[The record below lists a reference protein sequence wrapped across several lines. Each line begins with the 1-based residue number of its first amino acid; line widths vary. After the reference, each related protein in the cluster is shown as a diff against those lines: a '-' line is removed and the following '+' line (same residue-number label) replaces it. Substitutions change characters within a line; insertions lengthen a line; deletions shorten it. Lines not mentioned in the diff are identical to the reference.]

1 MSNSSRPM
9 VLPALGLLGL
19 LCGCGSS
26 SDTPAPPPVPVQVIT
41 VKSEAVPNIV
51 ELPGRI
57 AAVRTAE
64 VRARTD
70 GIVQRRLYEEGS
82 DVAAGAP
89 LFLIDQRDN
98 RAQVQSSQAALQRAI
113 AAKENAASIVARYR
127 PLMSERAVSAQ
138 ENDAARSDLR
148 QAEAQVAEARAALA
162 RSQLL
167 LSYTTVRAPIA
178 GRVGNAQVTE
188 GALVT
193 AGEGT
198 LMTQVDQVSPVYAV
212 FAASNASLLDTAQ
225 QVRSGSL
232 TLPSLGRVEVRLIL
246 ENGGAYGPVGHLDF
260 ASSVVDP
267 ETGSQTVRAQ
277 FDNPQRL
284 LAPGQFV
291 RGRIEAGTLDN
302 GIVVP
307 ARAVQ
312 IKGEEASV
320 SLLGKDGTVS
330 NRAVTLGALVG
341 GRWIIKS
348 GLKPGE
354 RVIVDGW
361 QKVRPGQK
369 AQAQTQPRAQA
380 QAQTKPATAQQGR

>member
-1 MSNSSRPM
+1 MS
-9 VLPALGLLGL
+9 LPAMKKTFTVWVRACGLLGL
-19 LCGCGSS
+19 LSACNSS
-26 SDTPAPPPVPVQVIT
+26 PEAAAPPPTPVEVMT
-41 VKSEAVPNIV
+41 VRGAAVPNIV

-57 AAVRTAE
+57 AAMRTAE

-70 GIVQRRLYEEGS
+70 GIVQRRLYEEGP

-98 RAQVQSSQAALQRAI
+98 RAQVQAAQATLQRAI
-113 AAKENAASIVARYR
+113 AARDNAASIVGRYK

-138 ENDAARSDLR
+138 EYDAAQSDLR
-148 QAEAQVAEARAALA
+148 QAEAQVSEARAALA

-167 LSYTTVRAPIA
+167 LGYTTVRAPIA
-178 GRVGNAQVTE
+178 GRVGNAKVTE
-188 GALVT
+188 GALVS

-198 LMTQVDQVSPVYAV
+198 LMTQVDQASPVYAI
-212 FAASNASLLDTAQ
+212 FSASNASLLDTVK
-225 QVRSGSL
+225 QVRSGAL
-232 TLPSLGRVEVRLIL
+232 KIPSLAQVEVKLVL
-246 ENGGAYGPVGHLDF
+246 ENGDDYGPIGHLDF
-260 ASSVVDP
+260 TSSVVDP

-277 FDNPQRL
+277 FANPERM

-291 RGRIEAGTLDN
+291 RARIVAGTLAN
-302 GIVVP
+302 GIVIP

-320 SLLGKDGTVS
+320 SLLGKDGTVTA
-330 NRAVTLGALVG
+330 RPVTLGALTG
-341 GRWIIKS
+341 QGWIVRS

-354 RVIVDGW
+354 QVIVEGW

-369 AQAQTQPRAQA
+369 AQSKSATQPS
-380 QAQTKPATAQQGR
+380 PQQGR

>member
-1 MSNSSRPM
+1 MLS
-9 VLPALGLLGL
+9 
-19 LCGCGSS
+19 GCGDSS
-26 SDTPAPPPVPVQVIT
+26 QAPAPPPVPVDIIF
-41 VKSEAVPNIV
+41 VKAEAVPNIV

-57 AAVRTAE
+57 AAVRSAE

-98 RAQVQSSQAALQRAI
+98 RAQVQSAEAALQRAI
-113 AAKENAASIVARYR
+113 AAKENAASIVNRYQ

-138 ENDAARSDLR
+138 EYDAARSELR
-148 QAEAQVAEARAALA
+148 QAEAQVSEARAALA

-178 GRVGNAQVTE
+178 GRVGRAEVTE

-193 AGEGT
+193 GAEGT
-198 LMTQVDQVSPVYAV
+198 LMTRVDQVTPAYAV
-212 FAASNASLLDTAQ
+212 FAESNASILNTIQ
-225 QVRSGSL
+225 QVRSGDL
-232 TLPSLGRVEVRLIL
+232 KLPSLARVEVRLVL
-246 ENGGAYGPVGHLDF
+246 ENGATYVPVGHLDF
-260 ASSVVDP
+260 TSSVVDP
-267 ETGSQTVRAQ
+267 ETGSQTVRAL
-277 FDNPQRL
+277 FDNPQQL
-284 LAPGQFV
+284 LVPGQFV
-291 RGRIEAGTLDN
+291 RGRIEAGMLDN

-312 IKGEEASV
+312 IKGEDASV
-320 SLLGKDGTVS
+320 SILGKDDMVT

-341 GRWIIKS
+341 KGWIITS

-369 AQAQTQPRAQA
+369 AQVRAAGSQ
-380 QAQTKPATAQQGR
+380 KPASPQQGR

>member
-1 MSNSSRPM
+1 MSSSSGPM
-9 VLPALGLLGL
+9 VLPIIGLLGL
-19 LCGCGSS
+19 LAGCGSS
-26 SDTPAPPPVPVQVIT
+26 TEAPAPPPAPVEVMT
-41 VKSEAVPNIV
+41 VKSEVVPNIV

-70 GIVQRRLYEEGS
+70 GIIQRRLYEEGS
-82 DVAAGAP
+82 DVAAGTA
-89 LFLIDQRDN
+89 LFQIDQRDN
-98 RAQVQSSQAALQRAI
+98 RAQVQSAQAALQRAV

-167 LSYTTVRAPIA
+167 LSYTTVRAPIS

-198 LMTQVDQVSPVYAV
+198 LLTRIDQVSPVYAV

-225 QVRSGSL
+225 QVRSGTL
-232 TLPSLGRVEVRLIL
+232 NLPSLSRVEVRLVL
-246 ENGGAYGPVGHLDF
+246 ENGSTYGPVGHLDF

-277 FDNPQRL
+277 FANPQRML
-284 LAPGQFV
+284 VPGQFV

-302 GIVVP
+302 GIAVP

-312 IKGEEASV
+312 IKGEEANVSV
-320 SLLGKDGTVS
+320 LGKDGTVT

-341 GRWIIKS
+341 KRWIIKS

-354 RVIVDGW
+354 RVIVEGW

-369 AQAQTQPRAQA
+369 AQA
-380 QAQTKPATAQQGR
+380 KPARPQRGH